1 MQEKGLWKKINIYFK
16 SARTY
21 NPLTEVAYAWVRGW
35 LRAWVVAWL
44 RACVRVRQT
53 VLLRCKRNGEGKKKG
68 SRNKYKKNRRDA
80 VQAVPSLIVPRSQMN
95 ANAVRTFYLN
105 LCNLFN
111 RVNNRVYVGSVR
123 S

>member
-1 MQEKGLWKKINIYFK
+1 MQERFVEKNKHLLQECTNVQSVDGSCLC
-16 SARTY
+16 
-21 NPLTEVAYAWVRGW
+21 VG
-35 LRAWVVAWL
+35 AWVVAWL

>member
-1 MQEKGLWKKINIYFK
+1 VCGKLFCFGAKEMEK
-16 SARTY
+16 
-21 NPLTEVAYAWVRGW
+21 E
-35 LRAWVVAWL
+35 
-44 RACVRVRQT
+44 
-53 VLLRCKRNGEGKKKG
+53 KKKG

-80 VQAVPSLIVPRSQMN
+80 VQAVPSLIVPRSQLN